1 MGTELV
7 RMGITLSSNLLDNF
21 DEVIKKRGYSTYS
34 EAIRDAIRKFI
45 SEYEWI
51 DDFKGRHAGT
61 ATIIY
66 DHKRRGLSDDL
77 VNLQHEDF
85 QLTRSS
91 VNIYV
96 GQDNFLEIIFLDGDG
111 EKIKELSKAM
121 TFLKRVK
128 FSDIS
133 TISMAKKP
141 DSSN

>member
-7 RMGITLSSNLLDNF
+7 RMGITLSSNLLENF
-21 DEVIKKRGYSTYS
+21 DEVAKKRGYSTYS

-51 DDFKGRHAGT
+51 DDFKGHHAGT

-77 VNLQHEDF
+77 VDIQHKYYH
-85 QLTRSS
+85 LTRFS
-91 VNIYV
+91 VNVYI
-96 GQDNFLEIIFLDGDG
+96 GRDDCLEIIVLDGDG
-111 EKIKELSKAM
+111 GEIKELSKSMAS
-121 TFLKRVK
+121 LKGVK

-133 TISMAKKP
+133 TISMAKKA
-141 DSSN
+141 